1 MYICVY
7 TCISIPSLSMIVPSM
22 WCVSSFESFIYLFEE
37 DLMKIL
43 IEDGNA
49 ISLYLILS
57 EINNYI
63 YDRHSIT
70 TNGIYI
76 VLFCCNG

>member
-37 DLMKIL
+37 ERFD
-43 IEDGNA
+43 EDFNGG
-49 ISLYLILS
+49 SQCYFLVV
-57 EINNYI
+57 INR
-63 YDRHSIT
+63 D
-70 TNGIYI
+70 
-76 VLFCCNG
+76 